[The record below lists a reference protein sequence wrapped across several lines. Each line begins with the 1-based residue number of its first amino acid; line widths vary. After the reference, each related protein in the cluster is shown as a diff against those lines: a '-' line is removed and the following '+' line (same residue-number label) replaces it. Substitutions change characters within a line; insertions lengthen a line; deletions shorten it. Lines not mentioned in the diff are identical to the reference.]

1 MTKFDQRK
9 QRVENQYNAV
19 RDINLHQT
27 VIPSLNE
34 AEQRYNR
41 REMLKRV
48 QVWRVDPI
56 LDRAF
61 HEMDR
66 ISVAFH
72 YQLNE
77 EVNPWKSV
85 VQESNKPLLPLP
97 TGLSIAQVYDQ
108 SGGQLLILGEPGTGK
123 TILLLEL
130 ARNLL
135 DKAVQ
140 DDSHPIP
147 VIFDL
152 RSWGKKRRSL
162 AEWLVEELHDKYRVQ
177 EKVAQVWIRNNSL
190 VVLLDGFDQLA
201 VRVRQECI
209 QAINAY
215 LRQQGFVSIVICSRL
230 TDYLHQKVQLDIQRI
245 ITIQPLALQQVL
257 THLSQRRGLFTI
269 VQDTLHHD
277 PILQEL
283 LTTPL
288 MLSVFMSAY
297 QDVSI
302 EQDVLTGTLEER
314 RQKIFLTY
322 IQQMFKRGGIAR
334 YSEEKT
340 VQSLQ
345 QLAKYM
351 KQTHQEEFFI
361 EHIQFDWLTEE
372 HARRA
377 HRVIIHGSTLFLGF
391 VGALGGFLI
400 TAPSLGL
407 LLRVIIGIIG
417 YGLFTGP
424 IVGFVL
430 GKHLKQ
436 NSIIQPTEVGHW
448 SWRHAWENIGNNI
461 RLITKIFNITIF
473 IDLFLVG

>member
-147 VIFDL
+147 VIL
-152 RSWGKKRRSL
+152 ICGRGERS
-162 AEWLVEELHDKYRVQ
+162 E
-177 EKVAQVWIRNNSL
+177 
-190 VVLLDGFDQLA
+190 
-201 VRVRQECI
+201 
-209 QAINAY
+209 
-215 LRQQGFVSIVICSRL
+215 
-230 TDYLHQKVQLDIQRI
+230 
-245 ITIQPLALQQVL
+245 
-257 THLSQRRGLFTI
+257 
-269 VQDTLHHD
+269 
-277 PILQEL
+277 
-283 LTTPL
+283 
-288 MLSVFMSAY
+288 
-297 QDVSI
+297 
-302 EQDVLTGTLEER
+302 
-314 RQKIFLTY
+314 
-322 IQQMFKRGGIAR
+322 
-334 YSEEKT
+334 
-340 VQSLQ
+340 
-345 QLAKYM
+345 
-351 KQTHQEEFFI
+351 
-361 EHIQFDWLTEE
+361 
-372 HARRA
+372 
-377 HRVIIHGSTLFLGF
+377 
-391 VGALGGFLI
+391 
-400 TAPSLGL
+400 GL
-407 LLRVIIGIIG
+407 LLNGLLRNSMINIAFKKKWLKFGSGITVWLCCLMALINWLSG
-417 YGLFTGP
+417 SVRSVYRLLMR
-424 IVGFVL
+424 IYDNKVL
-430 GKHLKQ
+430 YPL
-436 NSIIQPTEVGHW
+436 SYAV
-448 SWRHAWENIGNNI
+448 A
-461 RLITKIFNITIF
+461 
-473 IDLFLVG
+473 